1 MKLNILES
9 HDRLLELRK
18 NQAEVIS
25 RGLEDCLK
33 RNPLSLSLQAK
44 SHYIYIYAHPRT
56 CDNGVTKRMLWQ
68 PRLGKPKAQTN
79 SYLFRVTSN
88 TDIVEICW
96 MIPPR
101 EMWPQYRTGNVTES
115 EIVNWSIAM
124 FQGNKPFLEK
134 SYEDDLSDDRI
145 KSIYMVVAAEM
156 DQEKRMNNLYT
167 TPTSEE
173 VWISST
179 LEEELSSDSLSIFPL
194 DS

>member
-1 MKLNILES
+1 MKLNLLES

-25 RGLEDCLK
+25 KGLEDCLK

-44 SHYIYIYAHPRT
+44 SPYIYIWAHPRT
-56 CDNGVTKRMLWQ
+56 DDDGVTKRMLWQ

-88 TDIVEICW
+88 TDLVEVCW

-124 FQGNKPFLEK
+124 FQGNRPFLEK
-134 SYEDDLSDDRI
+134 PYEDDLSDDRI

-156 DQEKRMNNLYT
+156 DQEKRMNKLYT
-167 TPTSEE
+167 MPASEEAWISLTSE
-173 VWISST
+173 VAP
-179 LEEELSSDSLSIFPL
+179 LSDSP
-194 DS
+194 